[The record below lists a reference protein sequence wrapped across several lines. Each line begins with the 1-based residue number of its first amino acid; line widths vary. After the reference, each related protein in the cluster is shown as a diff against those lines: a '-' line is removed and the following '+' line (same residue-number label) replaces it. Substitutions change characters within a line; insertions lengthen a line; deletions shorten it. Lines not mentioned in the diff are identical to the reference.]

1 MPLISVSNIEMNAIL
16 WLAIMVLCI
25 IIESVTVGLYTIWFA
40 GGCLVAFFASLMG
53 FGVWT
58 QAGICLIVSGILI
71 IFARPVAQRKLSIGK
86 VKTNVEE
93 LIGEKARVI
102 EKIDNIAGT
111 GRAIVR
117 GQEWMARSEDDAV
130 TFDEESIVIINK
142 ISGVKLIVKKEED

>member
-1 MPLISVSNIEMNAIL
+1 M
-16 WLAIMVLCI
+16 
-25 IIESVTVGLYTIWFA
+25 
-40 GGCLVAFFASLMG
+40 
-53 FGVWT
+53 
-58 QAGICLIVSGILI
+58 
-71 IFARPVAQRKLSIGK
+71 AQKKLSIGK

-142 ISGVKLIVKKEED
+142 ITGVKLIVKKEED